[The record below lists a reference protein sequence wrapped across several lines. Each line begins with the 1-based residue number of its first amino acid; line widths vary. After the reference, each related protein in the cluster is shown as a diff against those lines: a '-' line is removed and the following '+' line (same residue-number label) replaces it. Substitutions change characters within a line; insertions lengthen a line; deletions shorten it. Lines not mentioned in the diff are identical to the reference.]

1 MIVVR
6 NLIKEF
12 PGEIRAVDDISFEV
26 PAGGLVTLLGPSGC
40 GKTTTLRSIAGLESP
55 TGGEIRIGDQVVYSR
70 QRNIVLPANRRN
82 IGMVFQSYA
91 IWPHMTVFDNV
102 AYPLKNTGV
111 SKSDIQERVRRALA
125 LTGLEAFAAR
135 PAPHLSG
142 GQQQRVALA
151 RALVAEPDV
160 LLLDEPLSN
169 LDAKLRESM
178 RGELRDLQQRL
189 RITTLYVTHDQ
200 SEALAI
206 SDFVAVMSRGKI
218 VEFGPPEQI
227 YENPRSRFAAEFVGV
242 ANLIAVTDVKL
253 RQTQGEGKG
262 SMGLVRFVAAYHGND
277 TSLISSRE
285 TQLLVRPEDVE
296 IRRSLGG
303 GDANEWPGLVRGVLF
318 EGDAYSC
325 VVELN
330 GLSLRTRTAR
340 AIRPRP
346 GEQIY
351 VRIPPECCVPI
362 LEDIH
367 ASGHQPDCG
376 EGTKGTEGTGS
387 PTSR

>member
-1 MIVVR
+1 MIVVS
-6 NLIKEF
+6 NLTKEF
-12 PGEIRAVDDISFEV
+12 PGAVRAVDDVSFEV

-55 TGGEIRIGDQVVYSR
+55 TAGEIRIGDQVVYSR
-70 QRNIVLPANRRN
+70 QRNILLPANRRH

-102 AYPLKNTGV
+102 AYPLRNTSV
-111 SKSDIQERVRRALA
+111 TKSEIQDRVRRALA
-125 LTGLEAFAAR
+125 LTGLEALASR

-151 RALVAEPDV
+151 RALVPEPDV

-242 ANLIAVTDVKL
+242 ANLIAVSDVKL
-253 RQTQGEGKG
+253 RHSQAEGKG
-262 SMGLVRFVAAYHGND
+262 SMGLVRFIAGNRGND
-277 TSLISSRE
+277 ASLINSHDI
-285 TQLLVRPEDVE
+285 QLLVRPEDVE
-296 IRRSLGG
+296 IRRSPGG

-325 VVELN
+325 VVELD

-340 AIRPRP
+340 AVRPRP

-351 VRIPPECCVPI
+351 VRIAPECCVPI
-362 LEDIH
+362 LEDTP
-367 ASGHQPDCG
+367 GQ
-376 EGTKGTEGTGS
+376 
-387 PTSR
+387 RL

>member
-1 MIVVR
+1 MIVVSS
-6 NLIKEF
+6 LVKEF
-12 PGEIRAVDDISFEV
+12 PGAVRAVDDVSFEV

-40 GKTTTLRSIAGLESP
+40 GKTTTLRCIAGLENP
-55 TGGEIRIGDQVVYSR
+55 TAGEIRIGQQVVYSNA
-70 QRNIVLPANRRN
+70 RNILLPANRRN

-102 AYPLKNTGV
+102 AYPLKSTGI
-111 SKSDIQERVRRALA
+111 SNNEIKERVRRALA
-125 LTGLEAFAAR
+125 LTGLEAFSSR

-151 RALVAEPDV
+151 RALVPEPDV

-206 SDFVAVMSRGKI
+206 SDYVAVMSGGKI

-227 YENPRSRFAAEFVGV
+227 YERPRSRFAAEFVGV
-242 ANLIAVTDVKL
+242 ANLIAITDVRL
-253 RQTQGEGKG
+253 SQNQGEGRG
-262 SMGLVRFVAAYHGND
+262 AIGPVRFAADRSNHALLG
-277 TSLISSRE
+277 TE
-285 TQLLVRPEDVE
+285 TQLLIRPEDVE
-296 IRRSLGG
+296 IRRSPAG
-303 GDANEWPGLVRGVLF
+303 GDGNEWPASVRAVLF

-325 VVELN
+325 VVELH
-330 GLSLRTRTAR
+330 GITLRTRTAR
-340 AIRPRP
+340 GIRPRP
-346 GEQIY
+346 GEQVY
-351 VRIPPECCVPI
+351 VHI
-362 LEDIH
+362 
-367 ASGHQPDCG
+367 APDCCIPIIDDRARAYK
-376 EGTKGTEGTGS
+376 ELRS
-387 PTSR
+387 DDR